1 MLQGFKDFIMR
12 GNVIELAVGV
22 VIGAAFTA
30 VVTAFSES
38 IINPLL
44 AALGGVDYSGL
55 GLGFHV
61 REGND
66 ATFVN
71 FGALLTAIINFLLI
85 AAVIYFLLVAP
96 MNKLDEATKRRKGID
111 PEEQAPTDTELLT
124 EIRDLLAA
132 QQQTRPGKPLQ

>member
-22 VIGAAFTA
+22 VIGAAFTG
-30 VVTAFSES
+30 VVTSFSDA

-55 GLGFHV
+55 GFHV
-61 REGND
+61 REGNE
-66 ATFVN
+66 ATFVD
-71 FGALLTAIINFLLI
+71 FGAVLTAIINFLLI

-96 MNKLDEATKRRKGID
+96 MNKLDEAQKRHKGIN
-111 PEEQAPTDTELLT
+111 PEEPAPTDTELLT
-124 EIRDLLAA
+124 EIRDLLAS
-132 QQQTRPGKPLQ
+132 QNPTTKQKPLK